1 MGLPHPCT
9 QSSPWPDVA
18 CDQSKPSPER
28 LTLRIQRLSDVIWD
42 GIETTGPRSHASSSP
57 GKGLFAG
64 SWDWH
69 SCVHAHW
76 ALLTIARTRGDA
88 GLEARLRKRFSA
100 TALQE
105 ERKFL
110 NADKGFELPYGR
122 AWLLLTL
129 SELARRASA
138 GKAVAAFRQEM
149 QDTMLDWLETTS
161 YPEPHTAPAFNAA
174 HDSWLFAYLLTVL
187 SVPHSTV
194 ALDRLR
200 ALRKKKIEPQRAAMA
215 KTKHTPADFLFLP
228 AVQATIDRV
237 DPTATGTPAAYAVGV
252 SPPLAD
258 PPLTHANAHSAG
270 AALVRIWPHAIDA
283 RTGDPA
289 PCARYHTRMN
299 ELFSRMDQ
307 WADSFEHVAH
317 WVPQFMWMALWL
329 NAGRP

>member
-1 MGLPHPCT
+1 MTALPPQCSQH
-9 QSSPWPDVA
+9 SPWPDVA
-18 CDQSKPSPER
+18 CDKSKPPAELLALRTKR
-28 LTLRIQRLSDVIWD
+28 LGDVIWE
-42 GIETTGPRSHASSSP
+42 GINTTSEHDQSSA
-57 GKGLFAG
+57 GKGLFNG

-69 SCVHAHW
+69 SAVHAHW
-76 ALLTIARTRGDA
+76 ALLVMARTRGDA
-88 GLEARLRKRFSA
+88 DLEARLEKRFN
-100 TALQE
+100 TAAVQA

-110 NADKGFELPYGR
+110 NADKTFEVPYGR

-129 SELARRASA
+129 SELARRSSA
-138 GKAVAAFRQEM
+138 GKAILTFRQEVE
-149 QDTMLDWLETTS
+149 DFVLDWLETS
-161 YPEPHTAPAFNAA
+161 DYPEPRTAPAFSAV

-187 SVPHSTV
+187 SQPQSTA

-200 ALRKKKIEPQRAAMA
+200 ALRKKKLEPQRAAVG
-215 KTKHTPADFLFLP
+215 KTPDKPSDFLYLP

-237 DPTATGTPAAYAVGV
+237 DPTGTGTPAAYPPGV

-258 PPLTHANAHSAG
+258 PPLTDANAHSAG

-283 RTGDPA
+283 QAGDKA
-289 PCARYHTRMN
+289 ACTRFHTRTN

-307 WADSFEHVAH
+307 WADSFQHVAH